1 MVTKM
6 GQRKRGKEQSKNK
19 IENSNLVRI
28 KDYHV
33 KLIFFKSKTK
43 EEMEVQYIRKKS
55 TVLSLKHPS
64 QTKKNRNDS
73 FRSP

>member
-64 QTKKNRNDS
+64 
-73 FRSP
+73 